1 MNRSFRNR
9 NWFWGA
15 FFIVGA
21 LLLGASQLNLIN
33 YHFSFWGVI
42 ATLIL
47 AGALIQS
54 LAMLSIGGI
63 VFSLA
68 FLSILY
74 AEPLGIQALAP
85 WTVLGIAVLLTIGL
99 SLIFFRPRHR
109 YWEKRLHHH
118 GHPHGP
124 HYHHQYNG
132 GMVDEETVSD
142 DKTVLNIESRMSNS
156 IRYVRGNNLERV
168 NVTAY
173 MTGLKV
179 YFDKADL
186 VENAV
191 IDINSRFSGVE
202 LYLPQAWQVINKTN
216 VSLSGI
222 NENGVQQVDGK
233 VVYLTGDVVLSGVE
247 VYYV

>member
-1 MNRSFRNR
+1 M
-9 NWFWGA
+9 
-15 FFIVGA
+15 
-21 LLLGASQLNLIN
+21 
-33 YHFSFWGVI
+33 
-42 ATLIL
+42 
-47 AGALIQS
+47 
-54 LAMLSIGGI
+54 
-63 VFSLA
+63 
-68 FLSILY
+68 
-74 AEPLGIQALAP
+74 
-85 WTVLGIAVLLTIGL
+85 
-99 SLIFFRPRHR
+99 
-109 YWEKRLHHH
+109 
-118 GHPHGP
+118 
-124 HYHHQYNG
+124 
-132 GMVDEETVSD
+132 SD
-142 DKTVLNIESRMSNS
+142 DKTELNIESRMSNS

-186 VENAV
+186 IENAV
-191 IDINSRFSGVE
+191 IDVNSRFSGVE